1 MVFIVFIFNFII
13 RVLLNKALDQQ
24 KIDTMTNYNA
34 EKVYLNAIYQSLNLG
49 FFNLVIP
56 FLIKLPNIY

>member
-49 FFNLVIP
+49 FFNLAIP